1 LDHKVSKG
9 YKVFVVFKES
19 RDLRVSKEFAV
30 FKVSQASKET

>member
-1 LDHKVSKG
+1 LDHRVSKG
-9 YKVFVVFKES
+9 YEVFKES